1 MELNHFS
8 LRIVSVLVL
17 ISIGGIVGFA
27 SGFLINQP
35 QEQPSQQ
42 IISKAPTQQ
51 IISEAPKLDFKEHP
65 NFKELQTTVNHLKNI
80 EQAFSELLLKYEVLS
95 KTKNPP
101 DNFESFNQLKE
112 EFLSRFDILESYL
125 KSDRDNTNK
134 EPVPL
139 QTDTQSENCEQIYE
153 QVDQVGI
160 QQAVADMYSADL
172 DTRQRA
178 LRALTLVGSSEIKQ
192 QIGQIIFNDDEDTTL
207 RNDII
212 KNLDWHGLSEQLI
225 ELFQISKDYNIRTA
239 AITAAQTSHF
249 DETERQSFETT
260 LLENFESEPDDFV
273 KIATLDYFANNNLD
287 KLQDFLNEEN
297 KNNLSPEVHKH
308 LQFLL
313 VPAQEVPVSEEMPE
327 PG

>member
-1 MELNHFS
+1 MELNQFS
-8 LRIVSVLVL
+8 LRIVSVL
-17 ISIGGIVGFA
+17 IFIGFGGIVGFA
-27 SGFLINQP
+27 VGFLINQP

-51 IISEAPKLDFKEHP
+51 IISEAPKLDFKELQ
-65 NFKELQTTVNHLKNI
+65 NIKELQNTVNHLKNI
-80 EQAFSELLLKYEVLS
+80 EQAFSELLIKYEMLS
-95 KTKNPP
+95 KTNNPP
-101 DNFESFNQLKE
+101 DNVESLNQLKE
-112 EFLSRFDILESYL
+112 EFLSRFDMLESYL
-125 KSDRDNTNK
+125 KSDRDTNQ

-139 QTDTQSENCEQIYE
+139 QADIQPENCEQIYE

-160 QQAVADMYSADL
+160 QEAIADMYSADL

-178 LRALTLVGSSEIKQ
+178 LRALTLMGSSEIKQ
-192 QIGQIIFNDDEDTTL
+192 QIGQIIFNEEEDITL

-249 DETERQSFETT
+249 DETERQSFEST
-260 LLENFESEPDDFV
+260 LLENFESESDDFV
-273 KIATLDYFANNNLD
+273 KISTLDYFANNNPD
-287 KLQDFLNEEN
+287 KLQDFLNQEEN
-297 KNNLSPEVHKH
+297 SLSPEVHKH

-313 VPAQEVPVSEEMPE
+313 VPAQEVPASEEMPE